1 MYDWMHDLR
10 LAVRQLL
17 RSKTFTV
24 TVVLTLAVGIG
35 MNAAIFTVVDSVLLR
50 PLGYRDADRI
60 YGLGTRFT
68 QQNRSIPRVGGGDFD
83 DMAAR
88 IGSLEYAAYY
98 QNYEDGLQ
106 AAGRT
111 LYTEIGVVSPEFGQV
126 MGVTPVAGRVFRILG
141 HGQDHI
147 HDPEEAMISNAF
159 ARENFGEAQQA
170 LGKTLSYNGKPRVI
184 VGVLPDGFSFPG
196 KSRVW
201 IEAPSEPDVANRTA
215 YNQRGIGK
223 VKPGVTAEQLQ
234 AELATL
240 SRQLQAAYPE
250 DKEKVLEAV
259 PLQDQ
264 LVGSVRPVLRLLMG
278 AVGVVLLIVCA
289 NITHLQL
296 VRGTQLRREVTIR
309 AALGASR
316 RVLARRAALEVLV
329 LALAGCVAG
338 VLLAQPALRL
348 LMQVAPPDMARLA
361 DVHLN
366 FDVVLFSVLISVAAM
381 TITALLPLWR
391 SWQIDPAS
399 AMKQDAARGTE
410 SRGSGRLRQA
420 LVAGEVA
427 LTLMLS
433 MAAILLV
440 RQLIAESQQDLGFAP
455 EKLVVLDTHATNHAA
470 PLIMQMMAEG
480 KPSAEFQTKIAAA
493 GAEDMQALNDM
504 LGAIRAVPG
513 VAGAEAIYAAP
524 MRPSGSDV
532 DYAVHGAS
540 TFTPGVHLPNADIQ
554 TMTPGYLAMMGIP
567 VLRGRGFTAAD
578 GPASEKIVLIS
589 AAMAEQSFR
598 GVDPIGKQ
606 IMCGWEAVPEW
617 WTIVGVVGDVRQDS
631 PATQPRPTIY
641 TPVAQHAHN
650 APDMQVVVRT
660 RSNDEAMATTL
671 AQVMKRQYPQVAM
684 RYETMRQDEGKTERD
699 QRFRTLL
706 FGSFAGVSILLAVT
720 GMYGVTAYTVAQ
732 KRFEFALRFALGAQ
746 RGTVLGGV
754 LRSALLVAAV
764 GVLAGVG
771 LSLALMRVIS
781 TLLGQMA
788 GFDAMAFAMAAA
800 GVLVVSLAATLQPAF
815 RAAMVEPMQVLRS
828 E

>member
-35 MNAAIFTVVDSVLLR
+35 MNAAIFTIVDSVLLR
-50 PLGYRDADRI
+50 PLGYRDANRI
-60 YGLGTRFT
+60 YGLGTRFP
-68 QQNRSIPRVGGGDFD
+68 QQNRSIPRVGGGDFND
-83 DMAAR
+83 LAER

-126 MGVTPVAGRVFRILG
+126 MGVTPVAGRVFRIVG

-159 ARENFGEAQQA
+159 ARENFGDAQQA

-201 IEAPSEPDVANRTA
+201 IEAPSEPDIANRTA

-223 VKPGVTAEQLQ
+223 VKPGVTSEQLQ

-240 SRQLQAAYPE
+240 SKQLQAAYPE
-250 DKEKVLEAV
+250 DKEKALEAV

-316 RVLARRAALEVLV
+316 GVLAKRAALEVLI

-338 VLLAQPALRL
+338 VVLAQPALRL
-348 LMQVAPPDMARLA
+348 LMQVAPPEMARLA

-366 FDVVLFSVLISVAAM
+366 LDVVLFSVLISVAAM

-440 RQLIAESQQDLGFAP
+440 RQLIAESRQDLGFSP
-455 EKLVVLDTHATNHAA
+455 EKLVVLDTHATNHTV
-470 PLIMQMMAEG
+470 PLMLQTMG
-480 KPSAEFQTKIAAA
+480 DKPSPELQAKISAAE
-493 GAEDMQALNDM
+493 AEDMQALNDM
-504 LGAIRAVPG
+504 LDAIRAVPG
-513 VAGAEAIYAAP
+513 VAAAEAIYAAP
-524 MRPSGSDV
+524 MRPAGSDV
-532 DYAVHGAS
+532 DYAVHGMS
-540 TFTPGVHLPNADIQ
+540 TFTPGAHLPDADIQ
-554 TMTPGYLAMMGIP
+554 AMTPGYLATMRIP
-567 VLRGRGFTAAD
+567 VLRGRGFTQAD
-578 GPASEKIVLIS
+578 GPGSEKVVLIS

-598 GVDPIGKQ
+598 GVDPIGRQ
-606 IMCGWEAVPEW
+606 IMCGWDTIGEW

-631 PATQPRPTIY
+631 PATLPRPTIY

-660 RSNDEAMATTL
+660 RSSDEAMATSL
-671 AQVMKRQYPQVAM
+671 AQVMKQQYPQVAL
-684 RYETMRQDEGKTERD
+684 RYETMLQDEGKTERE

-706 FGSFAGVSILLAVT
+706 FGSFAGVSILLAIT

-754 LRSALLVAAV
+754 LRSALIVAAV
-764 GVLAGVG
+764 GVAAGVG
-771 LSLALMRVIS
+771 LSLALMRVIA

-800 GVLVVSLAATLQPAF
+800 GVLLVSLAATLQPAF